1 MRSYRVDVAI
11 IGAGTSGMTAYRAVK
26 RTGKS
31 VVLIESGPYGT
42 TCARVGCMPSK
53 LLIAAA
59 DAAHAA
65 RNAEPFGVHVDGVR
79 IDGQAVMQR
88 VRNERDR
95 FVGFVL
101 DDIAGFEDRD
111 KIRGHA
117 RFLSDTELQVDDHTR
132 VTATS
137 IVLATGSSPRV
148 HSEFKY
154 LGDRLV
160 VNDDVFNWQTLPQ
173 RVLVVGAGVIGLEL
187 GQALS
192 RLGVRTTVINRSGR
206 VGGLQD
212 PVVRDSAIQAFSA
225 DLDLRLSSTLDT
237 AHRVGDEVHIRLG
250 TSGPSEMATSNGQQ
264 HSQHNPG
271 HQGNELVV
279 DYILMA
285 TGRKPNLGGLGLE
298 NTSVKLDDNGSPVF
312 DAATLQLA
320 PAPIFIAGDV
330 TGTLPILHEAADE
343 GRIAGLNAA
352 SYPDMLPGNRRAP
365 IAIVFTDPQLAYVG
379 QRYSQLEDQNIV
391 TGEVAFSNQ
400 GRSRII
406 LKNYGKL
413 RVYCQAKTGLFLGAE
428 MAGPAMEHIAHL
440 LSWAVQQN
448 LTVHDM
454 LAMPFYHPVIEE
466 GLRTALRDA
475 AGQLEG

>member
-1 MRSYRVDVAI
+1 MNSRSVDVAI
-11 IGAGTSGMTAYRAVK
+11 IGAGTAGMTAYRAAK
-26 RTGKS
+26 RAKKTA
-31 VVLIESGPYGT
+31 VLIESAHYGT

-59 DAAHAA
+59 DAAHTA

-88 VRNERDR
+88 VRRERDR

-101 DDIAGFEDRD
+101 DDIASFDDND

-117 RFLSDTELQVDDHTR
+117 RFLSDTQLQIDDR
-132 VTATS
+132 IRITANG
-137 IVLATGSSPRV
+137 IVIATGSSPVIPDGFSHLGNRV
-148 HSEFKY
+148 I
-154 LGDRLV
+154 
-160 VNDDVFNWQTLPQ
+160 VNDDVFDWESLPR

-192 RLGVRTTVINRSGR
+192 RLGVQTTVINRSNR

-212 PVVRDSAIQAFSA
+212 PEVRDSAAQAFSGE
-225 DLDLRLSSTLDT
+225 LDLRLTKTIHS
-237 AHRVGDEVHIRLG
+237 AQRVGDELHVRLG
-250 TSGPSEMATSNGQQ
+250 GPNSMETAETKGN
-264 HSQHNPG
+264 HT
-271 HQGNELVV
+271 QGYDELVV

-285 TGRKPNLGGLGLE
+285 TGRKPNLDDLGLE
-298 NTSVKLDDNGSPVF
+298 NTSVVLDDKGSPVI
-312 DAATLQLA
+312 DTKTLQLA

-343 GRIAGLNAA
+343 GTLAGRNASA
-352 SYPDMLPGNRRAP
+352 YPDVVPGERRAP
-365 IAIVFTDPQLAYVG
+365 LAIVFTDPQLAYVG
-379 QRYSQLEDQNIV
+379 QRYSQLKNQDIV
-391 TGEVAFSNQ
+391 MGEVAFSNQ

-413 RVYCQAKTGLFLGAE
+413 RVYCQAQSGLFLGAE

-440 LSWAVQQN
+440 LSWALQQG
-448 LTVHDM
+448 LTVQDM

-466 GLRTALRDA
+466 GLRTALRNA
-475 AGQLEG
+475 VSQLSS